1 MRSNTKNAKGSGT
14 IRKRSD
20 GRWEARY
27 TTGIDPKTGKQTQ
40 KSVYGKTQK
49 EVRQKHAYT
58 PDLEAV
64 MEKYDPS
71 LFCLND
77 DARMTDE
84 DRLRVRQFLGK
95 LFPEKSSFEK

>member
-1 MRSNTKNAKGSGT
+1 MTELQRDTLA
-14 IRKRSD
+14 
-20 GRWEARY
+20 
-27 TTGIDPKTGKQTQ
+27 
-40 KSVYGKTQK
+40 YG
-49 EVRQKHAYT
+49 VVAAASAYLLIWIIPAYT

>member
-1 MRSNTKNAKGSGT
+1 MKSNTKNAKGSGT

-49 EVRQKHAYT
+49 EVRQKRRRSQRRSMRE
-58 PDLEAV
+58 PIG
-64 MEKYDPS
+64 DP
-71 LFCLND
+71 
-77 DARMTDE
+77 
-84 DRLRVRQFLGK
+84 VK
-95 LFPEKSSFEK
+95 

>member
-1 MRSNTKNAKGSGT
+1 MLYHALARGEASLREVTRYNKLETPVQRLRALFGVGCGSDSRC
-14 IRKRSD
+14 I
-20 GRWEARY
+20 
-27 TTGIDPKTGKQTQ
+27 P
-40 KSVYGKTQK
+40 
-49 EVRQKHAYT
+49 AYT
-58 PDLEAV
+58 PDLDAV

-84 DRLRVRQFLGK
+84 DRFRVRQFLGR

>member
-1 MRSNTKNAKGSGT
+1 M
-14 IRKRSD
+14 D
-20 GRWEARY
+20 GKA
-27 TTGIDPKTGKQTQ
+27 
-40 KSVYGKTQK
+40 
-49 EVRQKHAYT
+49 VRPFQAG
-58 PDLEAV
+58 DLDAV

-84 DRLRVRQFLGK
+84 DRFRVRQFLGR

>member
-1 MRSNTKNAKGSGT
+1 
-14 IRKRSD
+14 
-20 GRWEARY
+20 
-27 TTGIDPKTGKQTQ
+27 
-40 KSVYGKTQK
+40 
-49 EVRQKHAYT
+49 
-58 PDLEAV
+58 

>member
-1 MRSNTKNAKGSGT
+1 MPCSGFALF
-14 IRKRSD
+14 RHRLRERLRVAS
-20 GRWEARY
+20 
-27 TTGIDPKTGKQTQ
+27 P
-40 KSVYGKTQK
+40 
-49 EVRQKHAYT
+49 AYT

-84 DRLRVRQFLGK
+84 DRLRVRHILGEVVS
-95 LFPEKSSFEK
+95 EKSSFESSR